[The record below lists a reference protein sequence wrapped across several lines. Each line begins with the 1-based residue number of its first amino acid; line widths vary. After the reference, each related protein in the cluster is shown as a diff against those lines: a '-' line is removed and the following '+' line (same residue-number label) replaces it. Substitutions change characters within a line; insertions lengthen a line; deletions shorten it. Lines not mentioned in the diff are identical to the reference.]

1 MAKPKLDL
9 VLAEVP
15 IFHGLTKRQQKRLAD
30 DSDVAEFMSGHSIVR
45 EGDAGDSFYVMLT
58 GHAKVTMNGRFLRR
72 LIPGDYFGE
81 IALIDGGPRTA
92 TVASE
97 TPVTLLILRRPVF
110 MRAVR
115 EDPGMAT
122 HLLAELARMVRRA
135 TKTLPE

>member
-1 MAKPKLDL
+1 VAKPKLDL

-30 DSDVAEFMSGHSIVR
+30 NSDVAEFMGGHSIVR
-45 EGDAGDSFYVMLT
+45 EGDPGDSFYVVLT

-97 TPVTLLILRRPVF
+97 TPVTLLILRRPAF

-122 HLLAELARMVRRA
+122 RLLAELARMLRRA